1 MSTQPKNIRILLI
14 DDDVNLNRVIRYQ
27 LEKNGF
33 AVTVA
38 YNGKEGLTI
47 FKESPFDVVL
57 TDIRMPDLSGIDV
70 LKAIRQIDQHVIV
83 IMITAY
89 GSVEQ
94 AIHAC
99 NLGADDFLTKPFSQ
113 TQLVFV
119 IEKALQFRRLQ
130 SENQA
135 LRQLAEKD
143 LQLDNLIAASSEM
156 KRIIQLV
163 RKVSQSDI
171 TVLLTGESGSGK
183 EIIAR
188 AIHMNSPR
196 KERPFITVNCAAIPE
211 NLLESELFGH
221 VKGAFTGALKD
232 RKGKFELAHG
242 GTLFL
247 DEIGDLKPEL
257 QAKLLRVLQEREIE
271 PVGSETRIPVD
282 VRIISATHQNLKQLV
297 AEGRFREDLYYRIN
311 VMNIHIPPL
320 RKRKADIPLLIQH
333 FIQKYAPDR
342 EREWRIDSDAL
353 RALEAHDWPGNV
365 RELENVIQR
374 AVLLAEKPVITLD
387 LLPEAIVTRETP
399 IASTARGPASLN
411 VEEHLRWLIEQALE
425 RSGGNQT
432 RAAELLGIPRHKL
445 IYQMKKLGLTS

>member
-1 MSTQPKNIRILLI
+1 MTTQTQNIRILLI

-27 LEKNGF
+27 LEKHGF
-33 AVTVA
+33 TVSVA
-38 YNGKEGLTI
+38 YNGKDGLAI

-57 TDIRMPDLSGIDV
+57 TDIRMPDLSGIEV
-70 LKAIRQIDQHVIV
+70 LKAIRDIDQQVIV

-89 GSVEQ
+89 GTVEQ

-113 TQLVFV
+113 TQLMFV
-119 IEKALQFRRLQ
+119 IEKAFQFRRLQ
-130 SENQA
+130 SENQS
-135 LRQLAEKD
+135 LRQLAEKE

-188 AIHMNSPR
+188 AIHMNSSR
-196 KERPFITVNCAAIPE
+196 KDHPFITVNCAAIPE

-232 RKGKFELAHG
+232 RKGKFELANG

-257 QAKLLRVLQEREIE
+257 QAKLLRVLQEREVE

-282 VRIISATHQNLKQLV
+282 VRIISATHQDLKQLV
-297 AEGRFREDLYYRIN
+297 AQGRFREDLYYRIN

-320 RKRKADIPLLIQH
+320 RKRKADIPLLIQY
-333 FIQKYAPDR
+333 FIQKYAPDQSR
-342 EREWRIDSDAL
+342 QWRIDAQAL
-353 RALEAHDWPGNV
+353 QVLEMYDWPGNV

-374 AVLLAEKPVITLD
+374 AVLLADAPVITLD
-387 LLPEAIVTRETP
+387 VLPEVIVQKDATP
-399 IASTARGPASLN
+399 FSQESKPTSLN
-411 VEEHLRWLIEQALE
+411 IEDHLRWLIEQALQQ
-425 RSGGNQT
+425 SGGNQS

-445 IYQMKKLGLTS
+445 LYQMKKLGIG

>member
-1 MSTQPKNIRILLI
+1 MTTQTQNIRILLI

-27 LEKNGF
+27 LEKHGF
-33 AVTVA
+33 TVSVA
-38 YNGKEGLTI
+38 YNGKDGLAI

-57 TDIRMPDLSGIDV
+57 TDIRMPDLSGIEV
-70 LKAIRQIDQHVIV
+70 LKAIRNIDQQVIV

-89 GSVEQ
+89 GTVEQ

-113 TQLVFV
+113 TQLMFV
-119 IEKALQFRRLQ
+119 IEKAFQFRRLQ
-130 SENQA
+130 SENQS
-135 LRQLAEKD
+135 LRQLAEKE

-188 AIHMNSPR
+188 AIHMNSSR
-196 KERPFITVNCAAIPE
+196 KDNPFITVNCAAIPE

-232 RKGKFELAHG
+232 RKGKFELANG

-257 QAKLLRVLQEREIE
+257 QAKLLRVLQEREVE

-282 VRIISATHQNLKQLV
+282 VRIISATHQDLKQLV
-297 AEGRFREDLYYRIN
+297 AQGRFREDLYYRIN

-320 RKRKADIPLLIQH
+320 RKRKADIPLLIQY
-333 FIQKYAPDR
+333 FIQKYAPDQSR
-342 EREWRIDSDAL
+342 QWRIDAQAL
-353 RALEAHDWPGNV
+353 QALEMYDWPGNI

-374 AVLLAEKPVITLD
+374 AVLLADAPVITLD
-387 LLPEAIVTRETP
+387 VLPEFIVQKDTTLFSPESKPT
-399 IASTARGPASLN
+399 SLN
-411 VEEHLRWLIEQALE
+411 IEDHLRWLIEQALQQ
-425 RSGGNQT
+425 SGGNQS

-445 IYQMKKLGLTS
+445 LYQMKKLGIG